1 MPVACRVGVLPS
13 LITTCIIQ
21 PFQAQEPG
29 TQMTEEPVCCSKQL
43 QFSFAVEA
51 VEVSELEIFDQI
63 SALEDVW

>member
-1 MPVACRVGVLPS
+1 M
-13 LITTCIIQ
+13 
-21 PFQAQEPG
+21 G

-43 QFSFAVEA
+43 QVNFVVKA

>member
-1 MPVACRVGVLPS
+1 M
-13 LITTCIIQ
+13 
-21 PFQAQEPG
+21 G